1 MAFDPTLPVEDSELD
16 DGQMRDQ
23 LNALK
28 ALNDALQ
35 AKWDTLAAQ
44 LAGIDPLNMT
54 VSDPP
59 TVNEVQSLVYQMDA
73 ILAAMKSA

>member
-1 MAFDPTLPVEDSELD
+1 MAFDPTKPVAGAEIDANEL
-16 DGQMRDQ
+16 RDQ
-23 LNALK
+23 YNALK
-28 ALNDALQ
+28 ALYDAQQ

>member
-1 MAFDPTLPVEDSELD
+1 MPFNPSLPADHAPIVAAEL
-16 DGQMRDQ
+16 RNQ

-28 ALNDALQ
+28 ALYDAQ
-35 AKWDTLAAQ
+35 QNRWDTLAAQ

-59 TVNEVQSLVYQMDA
+59 TVNEVQSIVYQADA
-73 ILAAMKSA
+73 ILAALKAA

>member
-1 MAFDPTLPVEDSELD
+1 MAFDPTKPVAGAEIDANEL
-16 DGQMRDQ
+16 RDQ
-23 LNALK
+23 YNALK
-28 ALNDALQ
+28 ALYDAQQ

-73 ILAAMKSA
+73 ILAAIKSA